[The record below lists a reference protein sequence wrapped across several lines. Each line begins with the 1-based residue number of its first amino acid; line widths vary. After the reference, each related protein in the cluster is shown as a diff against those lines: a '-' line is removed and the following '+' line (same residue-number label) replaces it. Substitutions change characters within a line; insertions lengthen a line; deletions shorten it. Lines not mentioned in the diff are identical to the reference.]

1 LYVKAFAWKQF
12 IGMEWQNMLKT
23 HNCGELRLSDVGKT
37 VNLAGWLQRRRDHG
51 GLIFLD
57 MRDRSG
63 LVQVT
68 ADPTVG
74 EAFSVAENSRT
85 EYVLQ
90 VIGKVRPRPEG
101 TVNPNLESGEIE
113 VLAQSI
119 TILNPSKTVPMPLDD
134 DGYKT
139 DETTRLKYRYLDLRR
154 ARLQRNFILR
164 HKTIKFIRDYLD
176 KQGFLEIETPM
187 LIKSTPE
194 GARDY
199 VVPCRVQRGKF
210 YALPQSPQQLKQ
222 LLMVAGYERYFQIA
236 RCMRDEDLRG
246 DRQPEFTQLD
256 LEMSF
261 VERDDVLA
269 LVESMVTELIPAVVP
284 HKRIFTPF
292 PKMSYTDA
300 IARYGSDKPDLRFG
314 MEITDITDAIRNSDL
329 RLFTETLAA
338 GGVVKCILAPG
349 CAAYSRKD
357 LDVLT
362 DLVRSAGGR
371 NLASLAW
378 TSEGIKGSLAKSLKP
393 EEVSEIARIMQAK
406 EGDLAC
412 VVADKV
418 LTACK
423 ALGALRLEFRDRLKL
438 APADLLAFGWVV
450 DFPMFEWDEEEKK
463 WSFVHHPFT
472 SPRAEHLD
480 KLESDPGSVMSDA
493 YDLVCN
499 GYELSSGSIRIH
511 QRDVQARIFR
521 CLGYSDEEIQ
531 KRFGHMLDA
540 FEYGA
545 PPHGGMAPGIDRLVM
560 LLADEQNIRE
570 VIAFPKTASGSDVM
584 FEAPADLDAKQL
596 RELHIK
602 ITE

>member
-1 LYVKAFAWKQF
+1 
-12 IGMEWQNMLKT
+12 MLKT
-23 HNCGELRLSDVGKT
+23 HNCGELRLSDVGTT

-51 GLIFLD
+51 GLIFIDL
-57 MRDRSG
+57 RDRSG

-68 ADPTVG
+68 ADPSVG
-74 EAFSVAENSRT
+74 EAYGVADKARS

-90 VIGKVRPRPEG
+90 VTGKVRPRPEG
-101 TVNPNLESGEIE
+101 SANPNLASGEVE

-119 TILNPSKTVPMPLDD
+119 TILNGAKTTPMPIDD

-154 ARLQRNFILR
+154 ARLQRNIILR
-164 HKTIKFIRDYLD
+164 HKTIKFMRDYLD

-199 VVPCRVQRGKF
+199 VVPSRVQRGKF

-222 LLMVAGYERYFQIA
+222 LLMVAGYEKYFQIA

-269 LVESMVTELIPAVVP
+269 LVEGLITGLIPAVTP
-284 HKRIFTPF
+284 QKRLFSPF
-292 PKMSYTDA
+292 PKMSYIEA
-300 IARYGSDKPDLRFG
+300 MERYGTDKPDFRFG
-314 MEITDITDAIRNSDL
+314 MEIVDLTDALRKSDL
-329 RLFTETLAA
+329 RLIAEALQSGCA
-338 GGVVKCILAPG
+338 VKCILAPG
-349 CAAYSRKD
+349 CATYSRKD
-357 LDVLT
+357 LDNLT
-362 DLVRSAGGR
+362 EFARSAGAR
-371 NLASLAW
+371 NLATLAW
-378 TSEGIKGSLAKSLKP
+378 TASGLKGSIAKSVKP
-393 EEVSEIARIMQAK
+393 EEAAEIGRITGAK

-412 VVADKV
+412 IVADNAV
-418 LTACK
+418 TACK

-438 APADLLAFGWVV
+438 APSDLLAFGWVV
-450 DFPMFEWDEEEKK
+450 DFPMFEWDQEENR

-472 SPRAEHLD
+472 SPKEGHLD
-480 KLESDPGSVMSDA
+480 KLESDPGSVLSDA

-511 QRDVQARIFR
+511 RRDVQARIFR

-560 LLADEQNIRE
+560 LLADEPNIRE
-570 VIAFPKTASGSDVM
+570 VIAFPKTASATDLM
-584 FEAPADLDAKQL
+584 FDAPADLESKHL

-602 ITE
+602 IVE

>member
-1 LYVKAFAWKQF
+1 
-12 IGMEWQNMLKT
+12 MLKT
-23 HNCGELRLSDVGKT
+23 HNCGELRLSDAGKT
-37 VNLAGWLQRRRDHG
+37 VTLAGWLQRRRDHG
-51 GLIFLD
+51 GLIFMD
-57 MRDRSG
+57 VRDRSG

-74 EAFSVAENSRT
+74 EAYSVAERVRN

-90 VIGKVRPRPEG
+90 IVGKVRPRPEG
-101 TVNPNLESGEIE
+101 SENPNLASGEIE
-113 VLAQSI
+113 VLAQAI
-119 TILNPSKTVPMPLDD
+119 NILNTAKTVPLPIDD

-139 DETTRLKYRYLDLRR
+139 DEMTRLKYRYLDLRR
-154 ARLQRNFILR
+154 ARLQKNLILR
-164 HKTIKFIRDYLD
+164 HRVIKFMRDYLD
-176 KQGFLEIETPM
+176 RQGFIEVETPM

-199 VVPCRVQRGKF
+199 VVPSRVQHGKF

-222 LLMVAGYERYFQIA
+222 LLMVAGYEKYFQIA

-261 VERDDVLA
+261 AERDDVLTV
-269 LVESMVTELIPAVVP
+269 VEGLITALIPAVTP
-284 HKRIFTPF
+284 HKRIFSPF
-292 PKMSYTDA
+292 PKMSYA
-300 IARYGSDKPDLRFG
+300 EAMGRYGTDKPDLRFG
-314 MEITDITDAIRNSDL
+314 MQIMDVGEAVRKSEL
-329 RLFTETLAA
+329 RLFSETLQS
-338 GGVVKCILAPG
+338 GGVVRCILAPG
-349 CAAYSRKD
+349 CAGYSRKD

-362 DLVRSAGGR
+362 DFVKSAGAKG
-371 NLASLAW
+371 LATLAW
-378 TSEGIKGSLAKSLKP
+378 SPEGLKGTVAKSLKA
-393 EEVSEIARIMQAK
+393 EEVAEIARITRAK

-412 VVADKV
+412 IVADK
-418 LTACK
+418 AIAASK
-423 ALGALRLEFRDRLKL
+423 ALGALRLEFRDRLSL
-438 APADLLAFGWVV
+438 APPDLLAFAWIV
-450 DFPMFEWDEEEKK
+450 DFPMFEWDPEENR

-472 SPRAEHLD
+472 SPRPEHLD
-480 KLESDPGSVMSDA
+480 ILESDPASVMSDA

-511 QRDVQARIFR
+511 RRDIQARVFR
-521 CLGYSDEEIQ
+521 CLGYRDEEIQ
-531 KRFGHMLDA
+531 RRFSHMLDA

-560 LLADEQNIRE
+560 LLADEPNIRE
-570 VIAFPKTASGSDVM
+570 VIAFPKTASATDLMFDAPSDL
-584 FEAPADLDAKQL
+584 EPKHL

>member
-1 LYVKAFAWKQF
+1 
-12 IGMEWQNMLKT
+12 MLKT
-23 HNCGELRLSDVGKT
+23 HNCGELRLSEVGKT

-74 EAFSVAENSRT
+74 EAFGVADSART

-90 VIGKVRPRPEG
+90 VIGTVRPRPEG

-154 ARLQRNFILR
+154 ARLQRNLILR

-176 KQGFLEIETPM
+176 KRGFLEIETPM

-222 LLMVAGYERYFQIA
+222 LLMVAGYEKYFQIA

-269 LVESMVTELIPAVVP
+269 LVESMIVELIPAVVP

-292 PKMSYTDA
+292 PKMSYMDA

-314 MEITDITDAIRNSDL
+314 MEITDITEAVRNSDL

-362 DLVRSAGGR
+362 DLIRSAGAR

-378 TSEGIKGSLAKSLKP
+378 TAEGVKGSLAKSLKP
-393 EEVSEIARIMQAK
+393 EEVSAIARIMQAK

-412 VVADKV
+412 VVADKA

-480 KLESDPGSVMSDA
+480 KLESDPGTVMSDA